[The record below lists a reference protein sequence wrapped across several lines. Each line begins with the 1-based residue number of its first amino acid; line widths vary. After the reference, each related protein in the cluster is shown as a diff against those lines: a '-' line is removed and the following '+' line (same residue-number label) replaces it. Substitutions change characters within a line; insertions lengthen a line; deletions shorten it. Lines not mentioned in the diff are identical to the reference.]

1 VSHVSDALLRLARA
15 ILTSTTVPVPV
26 AVRTA
31 ALLGRMALE
40 RDVAARLAV
49 ALPGAEAGSMRAQLL
64 CLRSLEAQLG
74 EDAAHLHGALSHAC
88 HHHPYELGPTADDTA
103 AMLDAVDRLTSST
116 RVPAGTAPPGATG
129 PGATGPGATGPGAA
143 DSGLRTDGPGARP

>member
-1 VSHVSDALLRLARA
+1 VSQLSSALLRLARA

-64 CLRSLEAQLG
+64 CLRSVDAQLG

-88 HHHPYELGPTADDTA
+88 HHHPYELGPAAEDTS
-103 AMLDAVDRLTSST
+103 AMLDAVDRLTSAARGS
-116 RVPAGTAPPGATG
+116 PATAD
-129 PGATGPGATGPGAA
+129 PGAA
-143 DSGLRTDGPGARP
+143 DSGPRTDGPGTRP